1 MLSDETRLVLA
12 NLDWLIIHESCKL
25 DFAAGVVFNEN
36 GEPAY
41 TLEDLATAGLTPA
54 TKMPMLLL
62 LDPVLLAPDFL
73 VGKEIRIK
81 MTRAVNDCRRMP

>member
-1 MLSDETRLVLA
+1 MLSDESRLVLA
-12 NLDWLIIHESCKL
+12 NLDWLMLHRNMKL

-41 TLEDLATAGLTPA
+41 TLEDLATIGLTPA
-54 TKMPMLLL
+54 TKLPMILL
-62 LDPVLLAPDFL
+62 LDPALFAPDFL
-73 VGKEIRIK
+73 VGKEVRIK